1 MKTEEDRF
9 TEITLVT
16 FEGTGQATETKQIPL
31 TGSQFSQALL
41 DSLETRLKHLSGDL
55 DLPLEGHLPGPR
67 GEIAFRI
74 SSDFQNS
81 FAFYYLEDE
90 IIGLTLTLT
99 GGESMPESE
108 MIDSIRLLLL
118 DHEDREDP
126 DDDQI
131 EGILASDDFDFQT
144 FEQRPI
150 HFFVRLAA
158 DAQETLD
165 DLTHASL
172 HLAKVLC
179 QKKG

>member
-1 MKTEEDRF
+1 MKTEKDRS
-9 TEITLVT
+9 TELTLVT
-16 FEGTGQATETKQIPL
+16 FERTGQATETKQIPFS
-31 TGSQFSQALL
+31 GSQFSQPLL
-41 DSLETRLKHLSGDL
+41 HSLENRLKHLSGDL

-99 GGESMPESE
+99 GGEPTPEAE

-118 DHEDREDP
+118 DHDDREDP

-131 EGILASDDFDFQT
+131 ESILASDDFEFQI
-144 FEQRPI
+144 FEQRPV
-150 HFFVRLAA
+150 HFFVRLAS

-165 DLTHASL
+165 DLTQASV

-179 QKKG
+179 QKNG